1 MATFSYIGLNPQG
14 KELRGQIEAGD
25 LAQARRVLRDQGLR
39 ILELFAGAGGDR
51 SPLERLRGLWR
62 LLRSGLSVRNSDLML
77 FYRQMQLMLRA
88 GHTILE
94 ALEAAGRLSARPRLT
109 LLLDRCA
116 QRISAGS
123 SFSAALARESSTF
136 PRLAVK
142 LAEAGEASGE
152 LDSVFERLAV
162 LTEKRADVRRQMM
175 AALTYPA
182 IVSLVSI
189 GVISFLVGSVVP
201 RFAVF
206 LQARGKAVPWAARTM
221 MEMADWLGRWGFTL
235 VMGLLGLIVGCIA
248 LRRLPAARLLLDR
261 LMLSLPVLGGTLM
274 AAGLAQVAWTFGLLL
289 KSRLTVLEALRSVA
303 QVAGNAA
310 LARALHLAAEQVL
323 EGRALTVA
331 LARPPIPPLLQHMA
345 AIGERSG
352 EMEAVMEA
360 LGNHYQKD
368 LDARVKLLSSLIEP
382 LLTLLIGGIVGF
394 VYYAFFQAV
403 LAVSTGGG

>member
-39 ILELFAGAGGDR
+39 VLELFAGTSGGQ
-51 SPLERLRGLWR
+51 SPRERLRGLWR

-94 ALEAAGRLSARPRLT
+94 ALEAAGRLSTRPRLSS
-109 LLLDRCA
+109 LLDRCA

-123 SFSAALARESSTF
+123 SFSAALASESSTF

-152 LDSVFERLAV
+152 LDAVFERLAV
-162 LTEKRADVRRQMM
+162 LTEKRADVRRQLMT
-175 AALTYPA
+175 ALTYPA
-182 IVSLVSI
+182 IVTLVSI

-235 VMGLLGLIVGCIA
+235 VMALLGLVVGFIA
-248 LRRLPAARLLLDR
+248 LRRLPAAPLLVDR

-274 AAGLAQVAWTFGLLL
+274 AASLAQVAWTFGLLL

-310 LARALHLAAEQVL
+310 LARALQLAAEQVL
-323 EGRALTVA
+323 EGRARRYRRCCNTWRRSASVA
-331 LARPPIPPLLQHMA
+331 ARWKPSWKRSATTTRRISMLA
-345 AIGERSG
+345 
-352 EMEAVMEA
+352 
-360 LGNHYQKD
+360 
-368 LDARVKLLSSLIEP
+368 SS
-382 LLTLLIGGIVGF
+382 F
-394 VYYAFFQAV
+394 
-403 LAVSTGGG
+403 SRR